1 MFAIA
6 VLPYFVYGQSVSVA
20 LPAHFV
26 YHQSVNAKREHDVE
40 VSDIA
45 AAIGEPARARIL
57 YCLSDGRAR
66 TATEL
71 AIVAGVT
78 PSTASVHLNTLK
90 SRRLVK
96 VFAQGKHR
104 YYSLEGEDVA
114 VALESL
120 SVLAG
125 GARAGFVPN
134 TPHELRAARTCYDHI
149 AGTLGVA
156 LHDRMKSLRWFAP
169 EAGGDD
175 AAYSLTPA
183 GEKALATLG
192 IDVQAAAKSR
202 RRFAYACVDWSE
214 RRPHLGGAIGAALLH
229 TALTKRW
236 VVQDSY
242 SRALEVTRSGRRE
255 FNARFGLAAY

>member
-1 MFAIA
+1 
-6 VLPYFVYGQSVSVA
+6 
-20 LPAHFV
+20 
-26 YHQSVNAKREHDVE
+26 VNVRKEAEVE
-40 VSDIA
+40 VSEIA

-66 TATEL
+66 TSTEL
-71 AIVAGVT
+71 AMVAGVS

-90 SRRLVK
+90 ARNLVK

-104 YYSLEGEDVA
+104 YYSLDGEDVA
-114 VALESL
+114 AALESL

-156 LHDRMKSLRWFAP
+156 LHDRMKSLRWLIADG
-169 EAGGDD
+169 ED
-175 AAYSLTPA
+175 AAAYKLSPS
-183 GEKALATLG
+183 GEKSLAAIGLDLQTA
-192 IDVQAAAKSR
+192 VKSR
-202 RRFAYACVDWSE
+202 RRFAYPCVDWSE

-229 TALTKRW
+229 AALKKRW

-255 FNARFGLAAY
+255 LNARFGLAAY

>member
-1 MFAIA
+1 
-6 VLPYFVYGQSVSVA
+6 
-20 LPAHFV
+20 
-26 YHQSVNAKREHDVE
+26 VNARKEPEVE
-40 VSDIA
+40 VSEIA

-78 PSTASVHLNTLK
+78 PSTASVHLKTLK
-90 SRRLVK
+90 ARRLIK
-96 VFAQGKHR
+96 VLAQGKHR
-104 YYSLEGEDVA
+104 YYSLGGEDVA
-114 VALESL
+114 ATLESL

-125 GARAGFVPN
+125 GSRAGFVPN

-156 LHDRMKSLRWFAP
+156 LHDRMKSLRWLVSDG
-169 EAGGDD
+169 EGDSAG
-175 AAYSLTPA
+175 YVLSRA
-183 GEKALATLG
+183 GEKALEALGADLVNATN
-192 IDVQAAAKSR
+192 SR
-202 RRFAYACVDWSE
+202 RRFAYPCVDWSE
-214 RRPHLGGAIGAALLH
+214 RRPHLGGAIGAALLRA
-229 TALTKRW
+229 ALKKRW

-242 SRALEVTRSGRRE
+242 SRALEVTRAGRRE

>member
-1 MFAIA
+1 MPVAPHA
-6 VLPYFVYGQSVSVA
+6 QFVHNQTMNVTKEAEVNVS
-20 LPAHFV
+20 
-26 YHQSVNAKREHDVE
+26 E
-40 VSDIA
+40 IA

-66 TATEL
+66 TSTEL
-71 AIVAGVT
+71 AIVAGVS

-104 YYSLEGEDVA
+104 YYSLDGEDVA
-114 VALESL
+114 AALESL

-125 GARAGFVPN
+125 GSRAGFVPN
-134 TPHELRAARTCYDHI
+134 TPHELRAARMCYDHI

-156 LHDRMKSLRWFAP
+156 LHDRMKSLRWLVAD
-169 EAGGDD
+169 EESGDT
-175 AAYSLTPA
+175 AYRLSPS
-183 GEKALATLG
+183 GEKALGELG
-192 IDVQAAAKSR
+192 LDVQTASNPR
-202 RRFAYACVDWSE
+202 RRFAYPCVDWSE
-214 RRPHLGGAIGAALLH
+214 RRPHLGGAVGAALLH
-229 TALTKRW
+229 AALKKRW

>member
-1 MFAIA
+1 MLANASQLCFVPHQSVPVAIP
-6 VLPYFVYGQSVSVA
+6 PYFV
-20 LPAHFV
+20 HN
-26 YHQSVNAKREHDVE
+26 QSVNVKREHDVE

-66 TATEL
+66 TSTEL
-71 AIVAGVT
+71 AMVAGVT
-78 PSTASVHLNTLK
+78 PSTASVHLSTLK
-90 SRRLVK
+90 ARRLVK

-114 VALESL
+114 AALESL

-156 LHDRMKSLRWFAP
+156 LHDRMKSLRWFASQ
-169 EAGGDD
+169 ADGDRS
-175 AAYSLTPA
+175 AYTLTPA
-183 GEKALATLG
+183 GEKAFATFG
-192 IDVQAAAKSR
+192 IDVHAAAKSR
-202 RRFAYACVDWSE
+202 RRFAYPCVDWSE
-214 RRPHLGGAIGAALLH
+214 RRPHLGGSIGAALLSV
-229 TALTKRW
+229 ALKKRW
-236 VVQDSY
+236 VVQDTY

-255 FNARFGLAAY
+255 LNARFGLAAY

>member
-1 MFAIA
+1 M
-6 VLPYFVYGQSVSVA
+6 QK
-20 LPAHFV
+20 HFV
-26 YHQSVNAKREHDVE
+26 HNQSVNAGKEHDVE

-66 TATEL
+66 TSTEL
-71 AIVAGVT
+71 AMVAGVT

-90 SRRLVK
+90 SRRLVT

-114 VALESL
+114 DALESL

-125 GARAGFVPN
+125 GGRAGFVPN

-156 LHDRMKSLRWFAP
+156 LHDRMTALRWISPVKKSDLLSYVLTPSGAKSL
-169 EAGGDD
+169 
-175 AAYSLTPA
+175 AA
-183 GEKALATLG
+183 LG
-192 IDVQAAAKSR
+192 IDVEAAANSR
-202 RRFAYACVDWSE
+202 RRFAYPCVDWSE
-214 RRPHLGGAIGAALLH
+214 RRPHLGGAIGAELLA
-229 TALTKRW
+229 TALKKRW
-236 VVQDSY
+236 IAQDSY